1 MGGCA
6 AGTASVRGTGSRAFP
21 SALPWGTAQWGHNP
35 EKHHTALP
43 LSYDNAVGTAYPI
56 SDASSHL
63 NGQVVRVAHDRIGI
77 MSHPLLVEPEVAVD
91 DWSVD
96 KVADLVER
104 HSPTR
109 SSRSV

>member
-1 MGGCA
+1 M
-6 AGTASVRGTGSRAFP
+6 
-21 SALPWGTAQWGHNP
+21 
-35 EKHHTALP
+35 
-43 LSYDNAVGTAYPI
+43 
-56 SDASSHL
+56 
-63 NGQVVRVAHDRIGI
+63 RVAHDRIGI
-77 MSHPLLVEPEVAVD
+77 MSHPLLVEPKVAVD